1 MQRISQ
7 ITGSYCGPAVL
18 VMLLDFNGITVD
30 QEEVVRVSG
39 VAPKIKSNGM
49 TLEEMAI
56 AIRAITQDY
65 VFCFKRHASIK
76 DLSLLVNTHKIPV
89 GVEWQGIFDYETGDD
104 DDDDDPGH
112 YSVVTSINEKE
123 NKILIADPDR
133 YYAGK
138 DREFKIISFER
149 RWWDINEVTNPVTKK
164 TKQIDDYHAL
174 FVIVDK
180 KTEFTKELGLK
191 KA

>member
-18 VMLLDFNGITVD
+18 AMLLSFNGISVS
-30 QEEVVRVSG
+30 QEEIVRVSG
-39 VAPKIKSNGM
+39 VASKIKSNGM
-49 TLEEMAI
+49 TLEEMAV
-56 AIRAITQDY
+56 AIRAIMQDY
-65 VFCFKRHASIK
+65 VFCFKRHASIR
-76 DLSLLVNTHKIPV
+76 DLALLVNTYKIPV

-104 DDDDDPGH
+104 DDDDPGH
-112 YSVVTSINEKE
+112 YSVVTAINEKDK
-123 NKILIADPDR
+123 KILLADPDR
-133 YYAGK
+133 HYAGK
-138 DREFKIISFER
+138 DREFRIIRFER
-149 RWWDINEVTNPVTKK
+149 RWWDINEVTNPITKK

-180 KTEFTKELGLK
+180 KTEFPKELGLR